1 MGKHRLRR
9 IATGLTLAGLA
20 AGALSQNVSSRP
32 NYSNQISGSQPTSQ
46 PASQR
51 VAETGD
57 FGGLEGCLDAEGKK
71 FSWKGE
77 EYAVAEKIL
86 PKGFVDSK
94 DGERWVLFE
103 VGSVACSPCIGMR
116 YFLKEMVNER
126 DSEGKYSFDP
136 DELRVWSLTGHG
148 LDRMRAEREGQLNA
162 VDRWEIAW
170 KEAKEEPVIVSYP
183 TIFLF
188 EKTDDGTYAQKQ
200 LERREDRAFTENV
213 REGLSFFVNGTSL
226 PASFGESPVS
236 LDNLKVDYRPTLG
249 DAKRVLL
256 GLGMGVDYEYNKDW
270 GFIFSGN
277 VLEGGKSEWFLTETS
292 RASQSNEVLPGR
304 WIFSYLDSPQLVAAD
319 SEIEKFPSYSVDQ
332 NVREIA
338 GKRGIKIKRD
348 RISRREF
355 NDLYGAVIEQADGFS
370 YSEFREDVEVLL
382 ELHAKAVLRH
392 YGENFPLAGK
402 VLREWID
409 ERRAEYRGEASI
421 VLPAEIP
428 HRAEIEKFYDGAA
441 GDVRFYDWKLPE
453 GLSSADKSC
462 LEREIADERKLFA
475 LCKKVGAYWIP
486 PQTAEGLVKQFFGEH
501 DTNYVLLDSW
511 YEDAEHSNAL
521 NFLETAKEL
530 KEKGLLTSN
539 DGLFIMSNPAT
550 RGITWSGSY
559 TPVPGTSSSSVLFP
573 VDSHSA
579 EFQIIDGNLEYL
591 RGERRGYSP
600 SRFGEIVERRKQNYN
615 E

>member
-1 MGKHRLRR
+1 MGKGVLRR
-9 IATGLTLAGLA
+9 IVTGLTFAGLA
-20 AGALSQNVSSRP
+20 AGALSQNVSRP
-32 NYSNQISGSQPTSQ
+32 NYSGQAADSQPTSQ
-46 PASQR
+46 SS
-51 VAETGD
+51 EYSG
-57 FGGLEGCLDAEGKK
+57 FGGLESCLRGEGKK
-71 FSWKGE
+71 FVWKGRG
-77 EYAVAEKIL
+77 YAVAEKIL
-86 PKGFVDSK
+86 PRGYEDSVLGEKFVLVD
-94 DGERWVLFE
+94 
-103 VGSVACSPCIGMR
+103 VGSVGCAPCVGMHQ
-116 YFLKEMVNER
+116 FLEELVNQK
-126 DSEGKYSFDP
+126 DSEGKFAYNPNDV
-136 DELRVWSLTGHG
+136 RVWSLTGHG
-148 LDRMRAEREGQLNA
+148 LDRRRAEEEGQLNA
-162 VDRWEIAW
+162 VDRWEIAR
-170 KEAKEEPVIVSYP
+170 KKAKEEPVIVSYP

-188 EKTDDGTYAQKQ
+188 EKTDDGYEQRHFTKV
-200 LERREDRAFTENV
+200 EGRAFVENV
-213 REGLSFFVNGTSL
+213 EANLSALVNGGAL
-226 PASFGESPVS
+226 PQKIRQLFSSP
-236 LDNLKVDYRPTLG
+236 DNLEANYRLVLG
-249 DAKRVLL
+249 DANRVLL
-256 GLGMGVDYEYNKDW
+256 GLGMGIHYEYNKDW

-277 VLEGGKSEWFLTETS
+277 VLEGGNSEWFLTETS

-304 WIFSYLDSPQLVAAD
+304 WIFSYLDFPQFVVAD
-319 SEIEKFPSYSVDQ
+319 LEVKKFPSYSV
-332 NVREIA
+332 NHGVREIA
-338 GKRGIKIKRD
+338 GKRGIEIKGD

-382 ELHAKAVLRH
+382 ELNAKAVLRH

-441 GDVRFYDWKLPE
+441 GDVRFYDWKSPE

-550 RGITWSGSY
+550 RGITWSGFY